1 MVLLYSISCLEQIVL
16 MRTSQLLSAK
26 NQATDQVEPP
36 SSEVQSSDDNSFLEN
51 FSPHGTC
58 PHSNGFHFKFVK
70 LFVSRVRASEF
81 EEMMPHLKN
90 YLKHFIKCRKYNQ
103 SRLAFFFENLLT
115 AKKSLEEW
123 AESLAYLLSIRQF
136 CLCRWTKSLELEI
149 EQLGTMEVGG
159 VDSKLCVPDSETFDM
174 LLKHFRAIEAA
185 VGEVRKAA
193 QHFAKEDTEDAHLAL
208 SYCHRFFL
216 DHARGWERLITEQ
229 KSAASYVEDY
239 QAGVLSEIEE
249 LLFCQL
255 TAEHQHDF
263 HSSLAQ
269 PFEYML

>member
-1 MVLLYSISCLEQIVL
+1 
-16 MRTSQLLSAK
+16 
-26 NQATDQVEPP
+26 
-36 SSEVQSSDDNSFLEN
+36 
-51 FSPHGTC
+51 
-58 PHSNGFHFKFVK
+58 
-70 LFVSRVRASEF
+70 
-81 EEMMPHLKN
+81 
-90 YLKHFIKCRKYNQ
+90 
-103 SRLAFFFENLLT
+103 
-115 AKKSLEEW
+115 
-123 AESLAYLLSIRQF
+123 
-136 CLCRWTKSLELEI
+136 LELEI

-159 VDSKLCVPDSETFDM
+159 DSKFCVPDSETFDK

-185 VGEVRKAA
+185 IGELGKPLSTL
-193 QHFAKEDTEDAHLAL
+193 QKKTEDAHLAL